1 MNTSPRSPVP
11 AAARRA
17 LPPLALA
24 AMLALLGTA
33 LPASASAPSERVTC
47 TTEPR
52 SRWMPEEE
60 VKRLFGVDK
69 YVLVKFKVSRTNC
82 YEFYA
87 VGREGG
93 VVEAYY
99 HPVTGRLVKESRVGV
114 EPRPGP

>member
-1 MNTSPRSPVP
+1 MTTTPRFHAF
-11 AAARRA
+11 AAARRC
-17 LPPLALA
+17 LSALA
-24 AMLALLGTA
+24 IAAAPALLATA
-33 LPASASAPSERVTC
+33 LPAGASAPSERVSC

-52 SRWMPEEE
+52 SRWISEAE

-69 YVLVKFKVSRTNC
+69 YVLVKFKVSRANC

-99 HPVTGRLVKESRVGV
+99 HPITGRLMKENRVGT
-114 EPRPGP
+114 EPRPGQ